1 MSKFNSIK
9 KKATSQRKAS
19 QKSRKSPLKPQKAA
33 AEKRIK
39 YRIVFKIFRFKN
51 KPLVIVTGCVAQ
63 AEGLEIK
70 KRSPSVDYVVG
81 PQSYHK
87 LPDMIDRVDE
97 VENSEF
103 LQNEKFKNLIFNS
116 SNLSSEF
123 LSIQEGCDKF
133 CSFCVVPY
141 TRGPEFSRP
150 VDDIVEETKK
160 YVSNGI
166 KEIIL
171 LGQNVNAYHGIA
183 NDGKS
188 KDLAYLINKIGE
200 IEEIKRI
207 RYMTSHPIDMK
218 DSLINAHA
226 NNSKLMP
233 FLHLPIQSGSDKIL
247 KKMNRKHTV
256 DDYLR
261 IVEKIRNVRP
271 DIALSSDF
279 IVGFPE
285 ETDKDFEDT
294 MKFIEKVNFV
304 IAYSFIYS
312 PRPGTPAQNK
322 DNISILDKKARLSAL
337 QSLLTQQQ
345 INFNKSFVNKG
356 MEVLFEK
363 VGRHKDQ
370 FINLVKNKLD
380 IVFANEQEILSL
392 INSKSFNDVVSFSK
406 ELKKNIIITRGE
418 KGAVSINED
427 KVVEVN
433 AQSNLKIKDLTGAGD
448 LFAAGFLLGY
458 INGENLE
465 QCGNEG
471 VIFASKIIQIYGARL

>member
-1 MSKFNSIK
+1 MSDKYIYIK
-9 KKATSQRKAS
+9 SYGCQMNVYDS
-19 QKSRKSPLKPQKAA
+19 N
-33 AEKRIK
+33 RIK
-39 YRIVFKIFRFKN
+39 DLFSNKGYKITKDISKADLTVLNTCHIREKAVEKVYSDIGRVKKIKDKKQN
-51 KPLVIVTGCVAQ
+51 MKLVVAGCVAQ

-87 LPDMIDRVDE
+87 LPDMIDKVDE
-97 VENSEF
+97 IENSEF

-171 LGQNVNAYHGIA
+171 LGQNVNSYHGEA
-183 NDGKS
+183 SDGKS
-188 KDLAYLINKIGE
+188 KDLAYLINKISE

-226 NNSKLMP
+226 DNSKLMP

-247 KKMNRKHTV
+247 KKMNRKHSV

-285 ETDKDFEDT
+285 ETDNDFEDT

-322 DNISILDKKARLSAL
+322 DNISLLDKKARLSAL

-370 FINLVKNKLD
+370 FIGRTIYNQST
-380 IVFANEQEILSL
+380 F
-392 INSKSFNDVVSFSK
+392 INSK
-406 ELKKNIIITRGE
+406 
-418 KGAVSINED
+418 
-427 KVVEVN
+427 
-433 AQSNLKIKDLTGAGD
+433 KDLLNQIMDVKITNSTN
-448 LFAAGFLLGY
+448 FA
-458 INGENLE
+458 LE
-465 QCGNEG
+465 C
-471 VIFASKIIQIYGARL
+471 QI

>member
-1 MSKFNSIK
+1 MSDKYIYIK
-9 KKATSQRKAS
+9 SYGCQMNVYDS
-19 QKSRKSPLKPQKAA
+19 N
-33 AEKRIK
+33 RIK
-39 YRIVFKIFRFKN
+39 DLFSNKGYKITKDISKADLTVLNTCHIREKAVEKVYSDIGRVKKIKDKKQN
-51 KPLVIVTGCVAQ
+51 MKLVVAGCVAQ

-87 LPDMIDRVDE
+87 LPDMIDKVDE
-97 VENSEF
+97 IENSEF

-171 LGQNVNAYHGIA
+171 LGQNVNAYHGLA
-183 NDGKS
+183 SDGKS
-188 KDLAYLINKIGE
+188 KDLAYLINKISE

-226 NNSKLMP
+226 DNSKLMP

-247 KKMNRKHTV
+247 KKMNRKHSV

-285 ETDKDFEDT
+285 ETDNDFEDT

-304 IAYSFIYS
+304 GF
-312 PRPGTPAQNK
+312 
-322 DNISILDKKARLSAL
+322 SIL
-337 QSLLTQQQ
+337 
-345 INFNKSFVNKG
+345 FF
-356 MEVLFEK
+356 
-363 VGRHKDQ
+363 
-370 FINLVKNKLD
+370 
-380 IVFANEQEILSL
+380 
-392 INSKSFNDVVSFSK
+392 
-406 ELKKNIIITRGE
+406 
-418 KGAVSINED
+418 
-427 KVVEVN
+427 
-433 AQSNLKIKDLTGAGD
+433 
-448 LFAAGFLLGY
+448 
-458 INGENLE
+458 
-465 QCGNEG
+465 
-471 VIFASKIIQIYGARL
+471 

>member
-1 MSKFNSIK
+1 MINKYIYIKSYGCQMNVYDSNRIKDLFSNKGYKVTDDISKADLTVLNTCHIREKAVEKVYSDIGRVKKIKDK
-9 KKATSQRKAS
+9 KKNMK
-19 QKSRKSPLKPQKAA
+19 
-33 AEKRIK
+33 
-39 YRIVFKIFRFKN
+39 
-51 KPLVIVTGCVAQ
+51 LVVAGCVAQ

-87 LPDMIDRVDE
+87 LPEMIDRVDE

-150 VDDIVEETKK
+150 VNDIVEETKK

-171 LGQNVNAYHGIA
+171 LGQNVNAYHGITS
-183 NDGKS
+183 DGKS

-200 IEEIKRI
+200 IDEIKRI

-218 DSLINAHA
+218 DSLIDAHA
-226 NNSKLMP
+226 DNTKLMP

-256 DDYLR
+256 DDYLK
-261 IVEKIRNVRP
+261 IVDKIRDVRP

-279 IVGFPE
+279 IVGYPE

-363 VGRHKDQ
+363 IGRHKDQ
-370 FINLVKNKLD
+370 FIGRTIYNQSTFVNSKKDLLNQIMNVK
-380 IVFANEQEILSL
+380 I
-392 INSKSFNDVVSFSK
+392 INSTN
-406 ELKKNIIITRGE
+406 
-418 KGAVSINED
+418 
-427 KVVEVN
+427 
-433 AQSNLKIKDLTGAGD
+433 
-448 LFAAGFLLGY
+448 FA
-458 INGENLE
+458 LE
-465 QCGNEG
+465 C
-471 VIFASKIIQIYGARL
+471 QI